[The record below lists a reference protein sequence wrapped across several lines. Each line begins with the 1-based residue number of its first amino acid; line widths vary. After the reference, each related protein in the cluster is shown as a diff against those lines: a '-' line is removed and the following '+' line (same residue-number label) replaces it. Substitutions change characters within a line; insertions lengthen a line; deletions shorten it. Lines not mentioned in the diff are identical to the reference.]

1 MIRVPYAREA
11 GAVIVL
17 ALLAWGAVSG
27 YRWAYGNGYN
37 AANVRAEQVIAEF
50 HAAERDSAER
60 ARQAERKANERMLEI
75 DASQAS
81 QRERIESEVETR
93 AADLLAGN
101 LRLRREIAALH
112 TAHLSAGTAAAIES
126 DAAAQRG
133 AALVAAAVGVGA
145 EADAVQRGLI
155 EAYEVC
161 RWGSQRDGIT
171 ESD

>member
-1 MIRVPYAREA
+1 MIRSYVEPIFIVVCV
-11 GAVIVL
+11 GAVL
-17 ALLAWGAVSG
+17 AILVGG

-50 HAAERDSAER
+50 HAAEAEAQAKARKAER
-60 ARQAERKANERMLEI
+60 EKVERIAEIEAW
-75 DASQAS
+75 QAS

-93 AADLLAGN
+93 ADDLLAGN
-101 LRLRREIAALH
+101 LRLRREIAAYA
-112 TAHLSAGTAAAIES
+112 TRDLSRDAATTREL

-133 AALVAAAVGVGA
+133 AALIASAVGVGA

-161 RWGSQRDGIT
+161 RMIGV
-171 ESD
+171 EE